1 MGRQNRGTNA
11 GPQDKQ
17 HFSHSHILKLIVN
30 PTETVLTCNA
40 CEQPNNTNKPF
51 YGCNTCQYFLHEN
64 CFNAPR
70 FLNHSSHPAHPLTLL
85 PSATYSSCS
94 FTCKA
99 CDSAGIGFCF
109 SCACCEFDIHLQ
121 CASCP
126 SLILV
131 DKHPH
136 QLELNFGSPYED
148 KDSEYVCDICTEI
161 MNKENWLYYCGGCDF
176 ASHLQCVITSPEVGV
191 FAKQQR
197 PVPNP
202 NSNSNSNP
210 NPNPNPNRNPNAR
223 VEMINSANEADE
235 QIMAAQLRA
244 QIAARGREACL
255 DLMTPRRRYG
265 YY

>member
-30 PTETVLTCNA
+30 PTESVLTCNA
-40 CEQPNNTNKPF
+40 CEQPNNTSKPF

-64 CFNAPR
+64 CFNSPR
-70 FLNHSSHPAHPLTLL
+70 FLNHASHPSHPLTLL

-99 CDSAGIGFCF
+99 CDSAGNGFCF

-121 CASCP
+121 CASLS

-136 QLELNFGSPYED
+136 QLELNFDSPYED
-148 KDSEYVCDICTEI
+148 KDSEYVCDICSEI

-176 ASHLQCVITSPEVGV
+176 ASHLHCAITSPEVGV
-191 FAKQQR
+191 FTKQQR
-197 PVPNP
+197 PIPNPNP
-202 NSNSNSNP
+202 NSNSNS
-210 NPNPNPNRNPNAR
+210 NPNPNRNPNAR
-223 VEMINSANEADE
+223 VEMINSANEAEE

-255 DLMTPRRRYG
+255 DLVTPRRRYG